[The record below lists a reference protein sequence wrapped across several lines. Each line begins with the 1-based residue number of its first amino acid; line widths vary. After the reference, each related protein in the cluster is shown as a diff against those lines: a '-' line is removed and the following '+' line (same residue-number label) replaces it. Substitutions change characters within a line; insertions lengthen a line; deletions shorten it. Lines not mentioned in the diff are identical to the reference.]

1 MALSYPSRSYV
12 ANAVA
17 GTLST
22 ALTSA
27 STTFTSSTSLSAWA
41 DVTGGALTGQL
52 VVAVEYGTANEE
64 KILCTYSAGTFTIVQ
79 RNYNSETSFAYTTTS
94 HASGSTFVLVW
105 SATEAA
111 EAQAAVQSLKPI
123 LTNSGTSQTPSTV
136 TVTST
141 NSIGASK
148 FAAAA
153 DHSHAIAVSGLQGPQ
168 GYQGAQGYQGEQGAQ
183 GVQGQTGVQ
192 GSTGSQGYQGFQGT
206 QGTQGT
212 NGANNSVV
220 YGNVSGGTLPLGTSP
235 AAITGYATSS
245 TVSGFTSYAIMVTAR
260 VTNGDAS
267 SRTLSLQAAYNTG
280 GSNTAIGT
288 SAQITLASGA
298 QSPLSTVT
306 RITGLTAGTSYTFQV
321 LGCNPGTAGTVSG
334 EIVVIG
340 IS

>member
-22 ALTSA
+22 ALTSG

-79 RNYNSETSFAYTTTS
+79 RNYNGETAFAYTTTS

-136 TVTST
+136 TVSST

-148 FAAAA
+148 YAAAA
-153 DHSHAIAVSGLQGPQ
+153 DHSHAITVTGLQGPQ
-168 GYQGAQGYQGEQGAQ
+168 GTQGAQGSQGTQGAQ
-183 GVQGQTGVQ
+183 GAQ
-192 GSTGSQGYQGFQGT
+192 GSQGSQGAQGT
-206 QGTQGT
+206 AGATNNVNGVSAASATVAAGTT
-212 NGANNSVV
+212 LTAI
-220 YGNVSGGTLPLGTSP
+220 SGLS
-235 AAITGYATSS
+235 ATM
-245 TVSGFTSYAIMVTAR
+245 TGFTKYALVFSGKAL
-260 VTNGDAS
+260 NGNAGAQN
-267 SRTLSLQAAYNTG
+267 LSFQIAYNTG
-280 GSNTAIGT
+280 GANTSIGQAQTFNVTGGSN
-288 SAQITLASGA
+288 QIFALNAF
-298 QSPLSTVT
+298 V
-306 RITGLTAGTSYTFQV
+306 TGLTAGTTYTFQV
-321 LGCNPGTAGTVSG
+321 LGYNAGANAGSMTG
-334 EIVVIG
+334 DLLIIG
-340 IS
+340 IA

>member
-22 ALTSA
+22 ALTSG

-79 RNYNSETSFAYTTTS
+79 RNYNGETAFAYTTTS

-136 TVTST
+136 TVSST

-148 FAAAA
+148 YAAAA
-153 DHSHAIAVSGLQGPQ
+153 DHSHAITVTGLQGPQ
-168 GYQGAQGYQGEQGAQ
+168 GAQGAQ
-183 GVQGQTGVQ
+183 GVQGSQ
-192 GSTGSQGYQGFQGT
+192 GTQGSQGSQGT
-206 QGTQGT
+206 QGTAGAT
-212 NGANNSVV
+212 NNV
-220 YGNVSGGTLPLGTSP
+220 YGVSAASATVAAGTTLT
-235 AAITGYATSS
+235 AISGLSATM
-245 TVSGFTSYAIMVTAR
+245 TGFTKYALVFSGKAL
-260 VTNGDAS
+260 NGNAGAQN
-267 SRTLSLQAAYNTG
+267 LSFQIAYNTG
-280 GSNTAIGT
+280 GANTGVGQAQTFNVAGT
-288 SAQITLASGA
+288 SNQLFALNAF
-298 QSPLSTVT
+298 V
-306 RITGLTAGTSYTFQV
+306 TGLTAGTTYTFQV
-321 LGCNPGTAGTVSG
+321 LGFNAGANTGSMTG
-334 EIVVIG
+334 DLLIIG
-340 IS
+340 VA